1 MWNRFR
7 LPNPGEPRYEEYV
20 EAFEIGVAG
29 LDIGVGEIA
38 EKNLSRAIELIPAE
52 PAGWADRGLFYLRSR
67 QFPKAASDLRQAD
80 ILAPDNTTIQTFLG
94 MLDEQEGRLAEA
106 ADRYRRVL
114 DKDKNDIEVIYR
126 LATVVQM
133 QDPLNSDRAF
143 QELMERILV
152 MRPNNLYVLTAR
164 LRTAIKEN
172 DLSTIRETLGRF
184 EKLSP
189 HWKKETLTEFK
200 NAKAAFEKDGDTGP
214 MQRFANVL
222 SAEPDFA
229 PNATEVNRLDVEM
242 GRPIRTFL
250 KLAPV
255 KRTPSPADLQLTLPA
270 EPIAAAPAGMWDV
283 VLPVW
288 LKAEGSPAIFVANG
302 KEIRRVGSDVA
313 LPSVPLAP
321 GGVVALDWQNTFRTG
336 LFAFGKGIRFYQQLP
351 NGKFED
357 STETARLPQEVLK
370 GDFTAAIAA
379 DYDLDGDLDILLGRR
394 TGSPLVLRNNL
405 DGTFTSMPVFPEIDG
420 ARSFA
425 WADFDNDGDPDLAV
439 LDSRGRLHLFMNE
452 RSGRFKPW
460 PFGMLNDAERIL
472 AIAVIDADDDGLFDL
487 AVLREGGTIY
497 RLSDRSKFTSW
508 DYQEIAKWEAPP
520 AATEPGALRLHIADL
535 DNNGMPD
542 IVASG
547 SGGSAAW
554 LAIGD
559 GKFARLAAPLPANC
573 FAAADLGDGRI
584 SLLAIID
591 GRPVR
596 ANCQG
601 TQHYH
606 WQTIRFRAER
616 QENMTGD
623 NRINSY
629 GIGGEIEIRSGS
641 LIVKRPI
648 ASPSVH
654 FGLGQRSK
662 ADVIRIMWPNGTTQI
677 EFQPE
682 ADQVFSPTQ
691 RLKGSCPFLFTWN
704 GERFVFV

>member
-1 MWNRFR
+1 MLLGLESQSRGDSLSLIPLRIASGTLSTAPVAGTAGVPPRRRPRWLLVVVLLLAIAGIGVGSYFLWNRYR

-38 EKNLSRAIELIPAE
+38 EKNLSRAIELVPAE

-80 ILAPDNTTIQTFLG
+80 SLAPDNATIQTFLG

-222 SAEPDFA
+222 SGTGFR

-270 EPIAAAPAGMWDV
+270 EPIAARTAGMWDV

-302 KEIRRVGSDVA
+302 KEIRRIGSDVV

-321 GGVVALDWQNTFRTG
+321 GGIIALDWQNTFRTG
-336 LFAFGKGIRFYQQLP
+336 LFAFGKGVRFYQQLP
-351 NGKFED
+351 NGNFED
-357 STETARLPQEVLK
+357 ATETTRLPADVLK

-425 WADFDNDGDPDLAV
+425 WADYDNDGDPDLAV
-439 LDSRGRLHLFMNE
+439 LDSRGRLHCFVNE

-520 AATEPGALRLHIADL
+520 AATEPGALRLLIADL

-547 SGGSAAW
+547 SGGTQAW

-559 GKFARLAAPLPANC
+559 GKFARWPL
-573 FAAADLGDGRI
+573 R
-584 SLLAIID
+584 
-591 GRPVR
+591 
-596 ANCQG
+596 
-601 TQHYH
+601 Y
-606 WQTIRFRAER
+606 
-616 QENMTGD
+616 
-623 NRINSY
+623 
-629 GIGGEIEIRSGS
+629 
-641 LIVKRPI
+641 RPI
-648 ASPSVH
+648 VSQPPTWAMAASACSPSAMAGPFAPTARELKTTTGKR
-654 FGLGQRSK
+654 FGS
-662 ADVIRIMWPNGTTQI
+662 APNARKT
-677 EFQPE
+677 
-682 ADQVFSPTQ
+682 
-691 RLKGSCPFLFTWN
+691 
-704 GERFVFV
+704 